1 LQKKPVWER
10 VKHSFSDLS
19 VKKETELIVMT
30 FCFDR
35 LGQQAKL
42 EVAILKMDG
51 NKAPGS
57 SNSVVMDFDGWRV
70 IAMRSKG
77 ELFSPPA
84 SFDIDVYYT
93 QTSEMLAHKEL
104 IATFSNLKHYP
115 PDTGSGSIA
124 RGGPPAECKGFRRC
138 RSSAIKAQGT
148 WLLQVRS

>member
-77 ELFSPPA
+77 ELFSPPH
-84 SFDIDVYYT
+84 
-93 QTSEMLAHKEL
+93 LL
-104 IATFSNLKHYP
+104 ISTFTTLRPRK
-115 PDTGSGSIA
+115 
-124 RGGPPAECKGFRRC
+124 C
-138 RSSAIKAQGT
+138 
-148 WLLQVRS
+148 